1 MQIDDVSRGFLH
13 VQNNYGH
20 CFFFQTSFFIINVHH
35 SFSKLERILLLII
48 RKTKALEIVEIHVKT
63 HLNTFVSN
71 MFLILKIMNFENV
84 FSTKVIHFDVI
95 QNLAA

>member
-1 MQIDDVSRGFLH
+1 MQIDDVLRIFLH

-20 CFFFQTSFFIINVHH
+20 FFFKHPFSLSNVHN
-35 SFSKLERILLLII
+35 SFSKLERILILII
-48 RKTKALEIVEIHVKT
+48 RKKILEVGEIHFKT

-95 QNLAA
+95 QSLDA